1 MPTIFTRIINGEI
14 PGTFVWRDDTAV
26 AFLSINPL
34 RPGHT
39 LVVPRVEVD
48 HWVDLDT
55 TVAQHAME
63 VAQAVGRAQ
72 RAAFSPRRI
81 GLLVVGDEVPHAHLH
96 VVPINLAFDLDFARA
111 APTIDPSELEANAE
125 LIRTELRAAGHDE
138 ADA

>member
-26 AFLSINPL
+26 AFLSINPM

-55 TVAQHAME
+55 TVAQHVME

-81 GLLVVGDEVPHAHLH
+81 GLLVVGDEVPHAHVH
-96 VVPINLAFDLDFARA
+96 VVPIDLAFDLDFAKA
-111 APTIDPSELEANAE
+111 AAAIDPSELEANAE
-125 LIRTELRAAGHDE
+125 LIRTQLRAAGRTE

>member
-55 TVAQHAME
+55 TVAQHVME

-81 GLLVVGDEVPHAHLH
+81 GLLVVGDEVPHAHVH
-96 VVPINLAFDLDFARA
+96 VVPINLAFDLDFAKA

-125 LIRTELRAAGHDE
+125 LIRTELRVAGRTE

>member
-1 MPTIFTRIINGEI
+1 MATIFTRIINGEI

-26 AFLSINPL
+26 AFLSINPM

-48 HWVDLDT
+48 HWVDLDP
-55 TVAQHAME
+55 TVAQHLME
-63 VAQAVGRAQ
+63 VAQAIGRAQ

-81 GLLVVGDEVPHAHLH
+81 GLLLVGDEVPHAHLH
-96 VVPINLAFDLDFARA
+96 VVPINLASDLDFAKA
-111 APTIDPSELEANAE
+111 AAAIDPSELEANAE
-125 LIRTELRAAGHDE
+125 LIRTQLRAAGRDE

>member
-1 MPTIFTRIINGEI
+1 VPTIFTRIINGEI

-26 AFLSINPL
+26 AFLSINPM

-55 TVAQHAME
+55 TVAQHVME

-81 GLLVVGDEVPHAHLH
+81 GLLVVGDEVPHAHVH
-96 VVPINLAFDLDFARA
+96 VVPIDLAFDLDFAKA
-111 APTIDPSELEANAE
+111 AAAIDPSELEANAE
-125 LIRTELRAAGHDE
+125 LIRTQLRAAGRTE

>member
-1 MPTIFTRIINGEI
+1 VPTIFTRIINGEI

-39 LVVPRVEVD
+39 LVVPRVEID

-55 TVAQHAME
+55 TVAQHVME

-81 GLLVVGDEVPHAHLH
+81 GLLVVGDEVPHAHVH
-96 VVPINLAFDLDFARA
+96 VVPIDLAFDLDFAKA
-111 APTIDPSELEANAE
+111 AAAIDPSELEANAE
-125 LIRTELRAAGHDE
+125 LIRTQLRAAGRTE

>member
-1 MPTIFTRIINGEI
+1 VPTIFTRIINGEI

-34 RPGHT
+34 RPGHA

-55 TVAQHAME
+55 NVAQHVME

-96 VVPINLAFDLDFARA
+96 VVPINLAFDLDFAKA

>member
-55 TVAQHAME
+55 TVAQHVME

-81 GLLVVGDEVPHAHLH
+81 GLLVVGDEVPHAHVH

-111 APTIDPSELEANAE
+111 AAAIDPSELEANAE
-125 LIRTELRAAGHDE
+125 LIRTQLRAAGRTE